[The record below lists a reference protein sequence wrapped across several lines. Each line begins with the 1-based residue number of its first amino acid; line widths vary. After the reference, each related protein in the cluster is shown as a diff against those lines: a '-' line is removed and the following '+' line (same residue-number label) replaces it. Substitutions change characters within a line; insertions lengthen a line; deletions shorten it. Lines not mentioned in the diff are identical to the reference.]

1 MNIKPIE
8 SFEVVDPKVGAG
20 EVCKTSEVRQLEQ
33 EHAKLL
39 KIIRDWP
46 VEDIMVQL
54 IKAAD
59 ILLHDKDYDGHG
71 WEVMQRAMEKGYDNL
86 PDIMKPKLKF
96 YPKQLKA
103 KGE

>member
-33 EHAKLL
+33 EHQDTLNFMDDLLDIIINSEEAKKDAEATLY
-39 KIIRDWP
+39 
-46 VEDIMVQL
+46 L
-54 IKAAD
+54 IKSE
-59 ILLHDKDYDGHG
+59 L
-71 WEVMQRAMEKGYDNL
+71 
-86 PDIMKPKLKF
+86 
-96 YPKQLKA
+96 LKA